1 MYVISI
7 STASSTR
14 GRPDKSR
21 VVFWGN
27 ERVCVRA
34 TPPVRCA
41 TNARG
46 GYYVC
51 GWLWT
56 RETQHLPSKKEKEQS
71 QWTSIAMRGRNMCS
85 HEKARENERKK
96 HKSRCNE
103 HVRPL
108 SSLTSQRK
116 PKKKKA
122 PPIFLTSRQCL
133 GALSSFKNLCRKT
146 LLCDVEQTLYK
157 TRLTSKFCVQPCLPF
172 HCFKEALWIR

>member
-103 HVRPL
+103 HARPL

-116 PKKKKA
+116 PKKKS
-122 PPIFLTSRQCL
+122 TSHLPHLETMSWSTFELQESMPKDAFVRC
-133 GALSSFKNLCRKT
+133 GANLIQNSPHEQV
-146 LLCDVEQTLYK
+146 LCSAVFTFSL
-157 TRLTSKFCVQPCLPF
+157 F
-172 HCFKEALWIR
+172 